1 MNHDSPSRAGGIPTR
16 TMEIVVALVFLL
28 LGGLVVYDSLRLGIR
43 WVGDGPEAGYFP
55 FYVGALICIAALVT
69 LGHAV
74 VGRAKR
80 GIFVEWAPLRQVL
93 AVLIP
98 AAFYVL
104 GVELIGIYVAAA
116 LYIAFFMIW
125 LGGYGW
131 LKSIVLGVVISVA
144 MFFMFEIW
152 FLVPLYKGAYDPL
165 SLIGY

>member
-1 MNHDSPSRAGGIPTR
+1 MHGPNGVGLSPDGSR
-16 TMEIVVALVFLL
+16 V
-28 LGGLVVYDSLRLGIR
+28 
-43 WVGDGPEAGYFP
+43 
-55 FYVGALICIAALVT
+55 
-69 LGHAV
+69 
-74 VGRAKR
+74 
-80 GIFVEWAPLRQVL
+80 
-93 AVLIP
+93 
-98 AAFYVL
+98 
-104 GVELIGIYVAAA
+104 YVAAA